1 MNFSDGLMSLWQSTG
16 IYNMIEKADPTITNA
31 VEQFF
36 TSIRT
41 PDYVSNLFVLA
52 MAWN

>member
-31 VEQFF
+31 VEQFLHQF
-36 TSIRT
+36 GHTR
-41 PDYVSNLFVLA
+41 LC
-52 MAWN
+52 